1 MASNGEGC
9 SVRQRATAGADRG
22 MPPALSNMKINS
34 DYDLK
39 PLVLAVVTQAAR
51 DASRGDEQARL
62 WLRDE
67 SFAWLDGAGVE
78 IRPQLIQRWTRKGC
92 KMPARAKKM
101 QAQPAA

>member
-1 MASNGEGC
+1 M
-9 SVRQRATAGADRG
+9 
-22 MPPALSNMKINS
+22 LINP

-51 DASRGDEQARL
+51 DAARGDEQARA
-62 WLRDE
+62 WLHNE
-67 SFAWLDGAGVE
+67 SYAWLDGAGVK
-78 IRPQLIQRWTRKGC
+78 IRSQLIQRWTRKGC

>member
-1 MASNGEGC
+1 M
-9 SVRQRATAGADRG
+9 RQRATAGAVRG